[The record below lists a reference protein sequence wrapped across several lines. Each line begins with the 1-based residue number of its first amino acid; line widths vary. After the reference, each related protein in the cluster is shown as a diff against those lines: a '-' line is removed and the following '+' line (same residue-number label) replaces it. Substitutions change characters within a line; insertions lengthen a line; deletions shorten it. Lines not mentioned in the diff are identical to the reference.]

1 LDIHIPKKDGMQV
14 AQEIRA
20 IEDGN
25 KKTVIIGLSADIRQ
39 DIINKALEVGMDTY
53 IKKPIQQEELFEII
67 KQIM

>member
-1 LDIHIPKKDGMQV
+1 MQV

>member
-1 LDIHIPKKDGMQV
+1 MQV

-39 DIINKALEVGMDTY
+39 DIINKALEAGVDTY

-67 KQIM
+67 NKMM